1 MQEETKA
8 VVDAIAVGGTVGTL
22 AGWLPPL
29 AALATII
36 WTFIRILETET
47 VQKLFKKMKSRYYE
61 Q

>member
-8 VVDAIAVGGTVGTL
+8 VIDAVAIGGTVGTL

-36 WTFIRILETET
+36 LTCIRILETET
-47 VQKLFKKMKSRYYE
+47 VQKLFKKDKE
-61 Q
+61 

>member
-8 VVDAIAVGGTVGTL
+8 VIDAVAVGGTVGTL

-47 VQKLFKKMKSRYYE
+47 VQKLFKKMKSRHYD
-61 Q
+61 

>member
-8 VVDAIAVGGTVGTL
+8 VIDAVAVGGTVGTL

-36 WTFIRILETET
+36 WTCIRILETET
-47 VQKLFKKMKSRYYE
+47 VQKLFKKDKE
-61 Q
+61 QIL

>member
-1 MQEETKA
+1 MEQETKA

-36 WTFIRILETET
+36 WTCIRILETET
-47 VQKLFKKMKSRYYE
+47 VQKLFKKNE
-61 Q
+61 E

>member
-47 VQKLFKKMKSRYYE
+47 VQKLLKKNKE
-61 Q
+61 QTV

>member
-47 VQKLFKKMKSRYYE
+47 VQKLFKKDKE
-61 Q
+61 QIL